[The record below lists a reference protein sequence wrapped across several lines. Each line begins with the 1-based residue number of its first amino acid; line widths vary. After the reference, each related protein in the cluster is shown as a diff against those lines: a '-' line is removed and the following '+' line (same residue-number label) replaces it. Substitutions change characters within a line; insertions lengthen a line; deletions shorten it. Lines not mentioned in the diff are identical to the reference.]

1 MKKQEFFL
9 PFEGEN
15 LHCIQWIPD
24 TPPALVLQIVHGMVE
39 YIDRYD
45 ELAAFLCQRGIAVV
59 GHDQPGH
66 GLTAPDADSLGYIKE
81 NGGSLHLCAC
91 ALRVTDH
98 IKEAFPSLPNFILGH
113 SMGSFVVRRLIT
125 CASERFSGALIVG
138 TGEPPRGA
146 LAAGKALATLIGKM
160 FGFKHRSKLLTSISF
175 AGYNSRFQKDEGIH
189 AWISSDRDIVSKYD
203 KDPFCSYTFTAGGFL
218 ALYDTLLFLSKR
230 TDTEKIRKDLPILIA
245 AGNDDPVG
253 EYGKIP
259 RSYFDFC
266 RSLNI
271 SDVSLLAYDG
281 QRHEII
287 NEKDRITVHSDIA
300 DWLLSKI

>member
-1 MKKQEFFL
+1 MKKQEFFI

-15 LHCIQWIPD
+15 LHCIQWLPD
-24 TPPALVLQIVHGMVE
+24 SDPLLVLQIVHGMVE

-45 ELAAFLCQRGIAVV
+45 ELASFLCERRIAVV

-81 NGGSLHLCAC
+81 KGGSAHLCAC
-91 ALRVTDH
+91 ALRVTDY

-125 CASERFSGALIVG
+125 YASDRFSGALIVG
-138 TGEPPRGA
+138 TGEPPKAA
-146 LAAGKALATLIGKM
+146 LSAGKALATLIGKL
-160 FGFKHRSKLLTSISF
+160 FGFNHRSKLLTDISF
-175 AGYNSRFQKDEGIH
+175 AGYNSRFPKEEGNH
-189 AWISSDRDIVSKYD
+189 AWISSDREIVAKYD
-203 KDPFCSYTFTAGGFL
+203 RDPFCSYTFTAGGFL
-218 ALYDTLLFLSKR
+218 ALYDTLLFLSKK
-230 TDTEKIRKDLPILIA
+230 TDTENIRKDLPILIA

-253 EYGKIP
+253 AYGKVP
-259 RSYFDFC
+259 KSYFEFC
-266 RSLNI
+266 RTLGI
-271 SDVSLLAYDG
+271 SDVSLLAYEG

-287 NEKDRITVHSDIA
+287 NEKDRNKVHSDIS